1 MKKKINRVYRCQI
14 NRLNRALVGF
24 VFGNKKL
31 HDFVSKNCHKLFSKL
46 FYYRTYQKYPNLS
59 KPKDFNEKLLFLKM
73 TEYSTNQYI
82 ADCAD
87 KYKVREILQ
96 SKGFGNLCTKLYG
109 SYKRTEDIDYSIL
122 PNKFVVKLNHGSGYN
137 IICKDKSKFDIE
149 SANKQLNIWM
159 SEDYGLYNG
168 EWHYSN
174 IKPVITIEEYIDA
187 LEDDSMLIDYKFNC
201 FNGKVNSIFICYDR
215 TPKSVKFD
223 IYTPQWERTD
233 YIKPEHRGE
242 RRLLSKPQ
250 NLEEM
255 IKIAETLS
263 LGFKFVRV
271 DLYNINDRVYFGEF
285 TFSPH
290 SCTCEYYTQDFLN
303 ELGDCL
309 IL

>member
-137 IICKDKSKFDIE
+137 IICKDKS
-149 SANKQLNIWM
+149 
-159 SEDYGLYNG
+159 
-168 EWHYSN
+168 
-174 IKPVITIEEYIDA
+174 
-187 LEDDSMLIDYKFNC
+187 
-201 FNGKVNSIFICYDR
+201 
-215 TPKSVKFD
+215 
-223 IYTPQWERTD
+223 
-233 YIKPEHRGE
+233 
-242 RRLLSKPQ
+242 
-250 NLEEM
+250 
-255 IKIAETLS
+255 
-263 LGFKFVRV
+263 
-271 DLYNINDRVYFGEF
+271 
-285 TFSPH
+285 
-290 SCTCEYYTQDFLN
+290 
-303 ELGDCL
+303 
-309 IL
+309 